1 MPSRQITIRQE
12 EIIVN
17 FMESNPRLASRSGE
31 FDGEFTPA
39 KRQDL
44 WKQLAALLN
53 AEGPPVK
60 TEREWRLWWCKF
72 VYRCRRDAGKLAAEQ
87 RTTGG
92 GRLGGIRGR
101 VLQLLGCGATGG
113 LGEAFFMSTS
123 SSEASQT
130 PPVALDNS
138 IAEEPQPGT
147 SATGRRASTRPAR
160 PRRSR
165 PSEAVA
171 RSRPPRS
178 EGELLEQAVLDGE
191 RTVHVAQSQVTIQ
204 RELLAESR
212 KQTAA
217 MERIADSIDRLGNI
231 LGRQESNLQVLQE
244 QLTPLTTLAA
254 ALTVFLRQQ
263 TLPQG
268 NQPQQP
274 Q

>member
-1 MPSRQITIRQE
+1 MNAVRILTS
-12 EIIVN
+12 
-17 FMESNPRLASRSGE
+17 
-31 FDGEFTPA
+31 
-39 KRQDL
+39 
-44 WKQLAALLN
+44 ALF
-53 AEGPPVK
+53 P
-60 TEREWRLWWCKF
+60 
-72 VYRCRRDAGKLAAEQ
+72 CRA
-87 RTTGG
+87 TGG

-101 VLQLLGCGATGG
+101 VLQLLGSGATGG

-130 PPVALDNS
+130 PPVAPES
-138 IAEEPQPGT
+138 AVVEPQPGT
-147 SATGRRASTRPAR
+147 SGTGRRASTRPAR

-165 PSEAVA
+165 PSEAGA

-217 MERIADSIDRLGNI
+217 MERIAESIDRLGNI

-263 TLPQG
+263 NLPQG